1 MIPNKNNPNPPLESY
16 VLDILSDRPRLTVK
30 ELYELF
36 LQKSL
41 RKISIQA
48 FYALIHKMIGQ
59 RILVKENQ
67 VLIIDASWID
77 ALLQF
82 SEKVKATYLDSDAP
96 VINIVLHPGE
106 KRSFT
111 FENVMAMDNFWM
123 HALIVT
129 SYFYRSNPH
138 PTDHNACV
146 YNYHSWFEIA
156 KTGQEQSLAE
166 SYEQTGMNYY
176 LLSGSHLY
184 LDKAVKDII
193 DTKGFKYKTIE
204 PAGSLGV
211 NNYVTVVG
219 DIIFET
225 RLPKYVHELME
236 EVYAK
241 VKNISEFE
249 RQEIVKIIQLPAK
262 TILTI
267 AHDKK
272 RAKQFREAIK
282 KYF

>member
-16 VLDILSDRPRLTVK
+16 ILDILSSRPRLTVK

-36 LQKSL
+36 LQKSV
-41 RKISIQA
+41 RQISLQA
-48 FYALIHKMIGQ
+48 FYSLIHKMIGQ

-77 ALLQF
+77 ALLKF
-82 SEKVKATYLDSDAP
+82 SKKVERVYLDSGSP
-96 VINIVLHPGE
+96 VTNIVLNPGE

-129 SYFYRSNPH
+129 SYYYQQNPH
-138 PTDHNACV
+138 PTDHNVCV

-166 SYEQTGMNYY
+166 SYEHSGMKYY

-184 LDKAVKDII
+184 LDKAVKDTI
-193 DTKGFKYKTIE
+193 DTKGFYYKTIE
-204 PAGSLGV
+204 PAGVFGI
-211 NNYVTVVG
+211 NYYVTVVG

-225 RLPKYVHELME
+225 RLPKYIHELME
-236 EVYAK
+236 EIYVK
-241 VKNISEFE
+241 VNNIAEFDK
-249 RQEIVKIIQLPAK
+249 QEIIKIIQLPAK

-267 AHDKK
+267 TNNKK
-272 RAKQFREAIK
+272 RAKQIREEIK
-282 KYF
+282 RHF

>member
-1 MIPNKNNPNPPLESY
+1 MIPNKNNPNPPLESH

-36 LQKSL
+36 LQKSV
-41 RKISIQA
+41 RQISIQA
-48 FYALIHKMIGQ
+48 LYALIHKMIDQ

-82 SEKVKATYLDSDAP
+82 SEKVKRVYLASDSP
-96 VINIVLHPGE
+96 VTNIVLHPGE
-106 KRSFT
+106 KRDFT
-111 FENVMAMDNFWM
+111 FENAMAMDNFWM

-138 PTDHNACV
+138 PTDHNVCV

-166 SYEQTGMNYY
+166 SYEQTGMDYY

-184 LDKAVKDII
+184 LDKAVKDTII
-193 DTKGFKYKTIE
+193 TKGFHYKTIE
-204 PAGSLGV
+204 PTASLGI
-211 NNYVTVVG
+211 NQYFTIVG
-219 DIIFET
+219 DVVFET
-225 RLPKYVHELME
+225 KLPKYINELME
-236 EVYAK
+236 EIYTK
-241 VKNISEFE
+241 VKNISEFD
-249 RQEIVKIIQLPAK
+249 RQEILKIIQLPAK
-262 TILTI
+262 TVLTI
-267 AHDKK
+267 SHNKQ
-272 RAKQFREAIK
+272 RAKQFRETIK